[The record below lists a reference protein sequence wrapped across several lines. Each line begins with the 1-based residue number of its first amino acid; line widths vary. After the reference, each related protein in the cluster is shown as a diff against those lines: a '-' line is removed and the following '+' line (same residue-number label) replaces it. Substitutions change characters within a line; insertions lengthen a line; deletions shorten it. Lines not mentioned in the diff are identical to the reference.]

1 MFKNIINHEE
11 MLQLEKYE
19 QEQKLYKYDSHTD
32 DEDKYLTKTGS
43 RFQGWDQEKRDKHIR
58 ERWREAYNKALAA
71 SIIINQE
78 INVHAKIAYFGR

>member
-43 RFQGWDQEKRDKHIR
+43 RF
-58 ERWREAYNKALAA
+58 
-71 SIIINQE
+71 
-78 INVHAKIAYFGR
+78 